1 MLMTGEREQSCSPGR
16 ERWGLVNKKNQPW
29 TGDRMVRN
37 AEKMVADTDRLDS
50 VVEVKVHQLREDT
63 GGRIRGS
70 RTQDK
75 V

>member
-1 MLMTGEREQSCSPGR
+1 MLMPGEEGQSCSPGR
-16 ERWGLVNKKNQPW
+16 ERWSLVNKKNQPW

-37 AEKMVADTDRLDS
+37 AVRISADTDRLDS
-50 VVEVKVHQLREDT
+50 VVEVKGHQLKEDT